1 MPKVV
6 FAQALKRHIDCPP
19 VDVAGATVRQA
30 LEAAFDVNPRV
41 RGYVLDDQ
49 SHLRK
54 HMTIFIDGMMVR
66 DRTGLTEAVLPASQI
81 YVVQA
86 LSGG

>member
-1 MPKVV
+1 MPRVV
-6 FAQALKRHIDCPP
+6 FASALQRHVQSPP
-19 VDVAGATVRQA
+19 LDVDGATVRAA
-30 LEAAFDVNPRV
+30 LDAAFVINPRV
-41 RGYVLDDQ
+41 RGYILDDQ

-54 HMTIFIDGMMVR
+54 HMNIFVDGVAVR
-66 DRTGLTEAVLPASQI
+66 DRTALAQPVASSATI